1 VPTTPQPPT
10 RAALKAAALAAAAHF
25 QSGKPDSTEDEVYE
39 TAYRFL
45 AWLQDDDD

>member
-1 VPTTPQPPT
+1 
-10 RAALKAAALAAAAHF
+10 LAAAAHF
-25 QSGKPDSTEDEVYE
+25 QSGKPDSTEDAVYE